1 MVSGVALRPYL
12 FTGADSFRNRPG
24 LLFPYRFPLSL
35 FNVMR
40 LLNGFSVTALFF
52 TLLAAAPS
60 LSANPY
66 HGTMDNVL
74 SAYGPLAE
82 IRMKPYFMR
91 AEVTYPPRDI
101 VLLATK
107 EEKALELWAR
117 NEGEFRFIRSYP
129 IRKASGGPG
138 PKLREGDKQVPE
150 GIYRIT
156 HLNPNSQFHLSM
168 RLDYPNSYDLMR
180 ARKEGRH
187 NPGGDIYIHGK
198 AESTGCLAIGDIAIE
213 ELFVL
218 VNTIGTERVSVVI
231 APHDPRVRP
240 LDGFAAHLPLW
251 AVELYADI
259 SREFAKYPREGDI

>member
-1 MVSGVALRPYL
+1 MPALILGALVNPASAVA
-12 FTGADSFRNRPG
+12 DN
-24 LLFPYRFPLSL
+24 
-35 FNVMR
+35 
-40 LLNGFSVTALFF
+40 
-52 TLLAAAPS
+52 
-60 LSANPY
+60 Y
-66 HGTMDNVL
+66 HGTIENVVA
-74 SAYGPLAE
+74 SYGYLAE

-91 AEVTYPPRDI
+91 AEVSYPPKEI

-117 NEGEFRFIRSYP
+117 NDGDFTFIRSYP
-129 IRKASGGPG
+129 ISKASGGPG

-180 ARKEGRH
+180 AAKEGRT

-198 AESTGCLAIGDIAIE
+198 AQSTGCLAIGDIAVE

-218 VNTIGTERVSVVI
+218 VNTVGTEQASVVI
-231 APHDPRVRP
+231 APHDPRRQP
-240 LDGFAAHLPLW
+240 LNGFASNLPLW
-251 AVELYADI
+251 AVELYANI
-259 SREFAKYPREGDI
+259 SREFAKYPKGDI

>member
-1 MVSGVALRPYL
+1 MPALILGALVNPASAVA
-12 FTGADSFRNRPG
+12 DN
-24 LLFPYRFPLSL
+24 
-35 FNVMR
+35 
-40 LLNGFSVTALFF
+40 
-52 TLLAAAPS
+52 
-60 LSANPY
+60 Y
-66 HGTMDNVL
+66 HGTIEDVVA
-74 SAYGPLAE
+74 SYGYLAE

-91 AEVTYPPRDI
+91 AEVSYPPKEI

-117 NEGEFRFIRSYP
+117 NDGDFTFIRSYP
-129 IRKASGGPG
+129 ISKASGGPG

-180 ARKEGRH
+180 AAKEGRT

-198 AESTGCLAIGDIAIE
+198 AQSTGCLAIGDIAVE

-218 VNTIGTERVSVVI
+218 VNTVGTEQASVVI
-231 APHDPRVRP
+231 APHDPRRQP
-240 LDGFAAHLPLW
+240 LNGFASNLPLW
-251 AVELYADI
+251 AVELYANI
-259 SREFAKYPREGDI
+259 SREFAKYPKGDI